1 MGLNHYIMRFIL
13 ITATSLPPF
22 VHALDL
28 FGTAVFALT
37 GTLRALT
44 RKLDLMGAVVL
55 AVVTAL
61 GGGMMRDALIGRHP
75 PAAFADQTYLMIAIG
90 VAIAALFW
98 GRTIREQ
105 ESWLIAFDA
114 IGLGVFTLVGAWV
127 ADQAGLGSVGI
138 LFIAMLTATGGGVLR
153 AMLVAEIPFILK
165 KEIYA
170 SASLFGALVYLGMT
184 ELDLP
189 NSMVIW
195 SVMLVTTS
203 TRLLAW
209 RMNLNLPR

>member
-1 MGLNHYIMRFIL
+1 L
-13 ITATSLPPF
+13 ISTMSLPPV

-37 GTLRALT
+37 GALRALT

-55 AVVTAL
+55 AVVAAM
-61 GGGMMRDALIGRHP
+61 GGGMMRDALLGRHP
-75 PAAFADQTYLMIAIG
+75 PAAFADQTYLLIAIIVG
-90 VAIAALFW
+90 IAVFFW

-170 SASLFGALVYLGMT
+170 SASLFGALTYLAMNA
-184 ELDLP
+184 LDSS
-189 NSMVIW
+189 NTVIIW
-195 SVMLVTTS
+195 SVMLVTTG

-209 RMNLNLPR
+209 RLHLNLPK

>member
-1 MGLNHYIMRFIL
+1 MQ
-13 ITATSLPPF
+13 LPPV

-37 GTLRALT
+37 GALRALT

-55 AVVTAL
+55 AVATAL

-75 PAAFADQTYLMIAIG
+75 PAAFADQTYLLIAIVVG
-90 VAIAALFW
+90 IAVFFW

-127 ADQAGLGSVGI
+127 ADQAGLGSAGI
-138 LFIAMLTATGGGVLR
+138 LFIAMLTATGGGALR

-170 SASLFGALVYLGMT
+170 SASLFGALTYLA
-184 ELDLP
+184 L
-189 NSMVIW
+189 NSLHCSSSCIIW
-195 SVMLVTTS
+195 AVMLVTTS
-203 TRLLAW
+203 ARLLAW
-209 RMNLNLPR
+209 RLKLNLPK

>member
-1 MGLNHYIMRFIL
+1 M
-13 ITATSLPPF
+13 ITVIQLPAA

-37 GTLRALT
+37 GALRALT

-75 PAAFADQTYLMIAIG
+75 PAVFADQTYLLIAIVVG
-90 VAIAALFW
+90 IAVFFW

-105 ESWLIAFDA
+105 ESWLITFDA

-127 ADQAGLGSVGI
+127 ADQTGLGNIGI
-138 LFIAMLTATGGGVLR
+138 LFIAMLTATGGGALR
-153 AMLVAEIPFILK
+153 AMLVTEIPFILK

-170 SASLFGALVYLGMT
+170 SASLFGALTYLALSTMDCSNT
-184 ELDLP
+184 
-189 NSMVIW
+189 VIIW
-195 SVMLVTTS
+195 SVMLMTTGS
-203 TRLLAW
+203 RLLAW
-209 RMNLNLPR
+209 RLHLNLPR

>member
-1 MGLNHYIMRFIL
+1 ML
-13 ITATSLPPF
+13 IAATQLPMSI
-22 VHALDL
+22 HMLDL

-37 GTLRALT
+37 GALRALT

-55 AVVTAL
+55 AVVAAM
-61 GGGMMRDALIGRHP
+61 GGGMMRDALLGRHP
-75 PAAFADQTYLMIAIG
+75 PAAFADQTYLLIAIIVG
-90 VAIAALFW
+90 IAVFFW

-170 SASLFGALVYLGMT
+170 SASLFGALTYLAMNA
-184 ELDLP
+184 LDSS
-189 NSMVIW
+189 NTVIIW
-195 SVMLVTTS
+195 SVMLVTTG

-209 RMNLNLPR
+209 RLHLNLPK

>member
-1 MGLNHYIMRFIL
+1 M
-13 ITATSLPPF
+13 ITVTSLPPV

-37 GTLRALT
+37 GALRALT

-75 PAAFADQTYLMIAIG
+75 PAAFADQTYLLIAIG
-90 VAIAALFW
+90 VGVVVFFW
-98 GRTIREQ
+98 GRTIKEQ

-170 SASLFGALVYLGMT
+170 SASLFGALTYLLLS
-184 ELDLP
+184 ELGGSATL
-189 NSMVIW
+189 VIW

-203 TRLLAW
+203 ARLLAW
-209 RMNLNLPR
+209 RMNINLPH

>member
-1 MGLNHYIMRFIL
+1 M

-90 VAIAALFW
+90 VAIAAFFW

>member
-1 MGLNHYIMRFIL
+1 MAMQ
-13 ITATSLPPF
+13 LPPV

-37 GTLRALT
+37 GALRALT

-61 GGGMMRDALIGRHP
+61 GGGMMRDALVGRHP
-75 PAAFADQTYLMIAIG
+75 PAAFADQTYLLIAILVG
-90 VAIAALFW
+90 MAAFFW

-170 SASLFGALVYLGMT
+170 SASLFGALAYLALSQ
-184 ELDLP
+184 LDC
-189 NSMVIW
+189 SAVFIIW
-195 SVMLVTTS
+195 TVMLITTM

-209 RMNLNLPR
+209 RLNLNLPQS

>member
-1 MGLNHYIMRFIL
+1 LL
-13 ITATSLPPF
+13 TPASLPPA

-37 GTLRALT
+37 GALRALT
-44 RKLDLMGAVVL
+44 RRLDLMGAVVL

-75 PAAFADQTYLMIAIG
+75 PAVFTDQTYLLIAVL
-90 VAIAALFW
+90 VATSVFFW

-114 IGLGVFTLVGAWV
+114 IGLGVFTLVGAVV
-127 ADQAGLGSVGI
+127 ADQAGLGDVGI
-138 LFIAMLTATGGGVLR
+138 LFIAMLTATGGGALR

-170 SASLFGALVYLGMT
+170 SASLLGALSYLILNALHCPAFWLT
-184 ELDLP
+184 W
-189 NSMVIW
+189 I
-195 SVMLVTTS
+195 VMLVTTAA
-203 TRLLAW
+203 RLLAW
-209 RMNLNLPR
+209 RLKWNLPS

>member
-1 MGLNHYIMRFIL
+1 M
-13 ITATSLPPF
+13 ITAIQLPAA

-37 GTLRALT
+37 GALRALT

-61 GGGMMRDALIGRHP
+61 GGGMMRDALIGHHP
-75 PAAFADQTYLMIAIG
+75 PAVFADQTYLLISIAVG
-90 VAIAALFW
+90 IAVFFW

-127 ADQAGLGSVGI
+127 ADQTGLGSVGI
-138 LFIAMLTATGGGVLR
+138 LFIAMLTATGGGALR

-170 SASLFGALVYLGMT
+170 SASLFGALTYLAMSA
-184 ELDLP
+184 LDCS
-189 NSMVIW
+189 NTVIIW
-195 SVMLVTTS
+195 SVMLLTTG

-209 RMNLNLPR
+209 RLHLNLPK

>member
-1 MGLNHYIMRFIL
+1 MRSTL

-37 GTLRALT
+37 GALRALT

-75 PAAFADQTYLMIAIG
+75 PAVFADQTYLMIAIG
-90 VAIAALFW
+90 VAVVAFFW
-98 GRTIREQ
+98 ARTIKEQ
-105 ESWLIAFDA
+105 EFWLIAFDA

-170 SASLFGALVYLGMT
+170 SASLFGALVYLAMT
-184 ELDLP
+184 GLDLA
-189 NSMVIW
+189 NSLVIW
-195 SVMLVTTS
+195 SVMLVTT
-203 TRLLAW
+203 TARLLAW
-209 RMNLNLPR
+209 RLNLNLPR